1 MAGIHKIADINPTID
16 NLCVRIRV
24 IRLWTLPIYG
34 NSPLPYS
41 IEMVWLDEDGGKIH
55 ASVKKAFVSRFVNL
69 LEEGISYQIRYF
81 GVGLNKGYFKT
92 THHEYVVNLNQR
104 TDVHRL
110 PESSSIPRY
119 GFKFLS
125 FDTLNAPGYD
135 CTYLVDVVG
144 YLAGIGNEKTLEKDG
159 KSTKYTVIELEIDDG
174 KIMEC
179 ALFGNYAHELNA
191 FLGSG
196 NKDGAVVVLQFV
208 RVKLFN
214 EKIVLQNSMYGTKM
228 FFNLEDTTVIQF
240 KNSFVRFEESRGNI
254 GGIPNE
260 AAFLKIYQGKTIEQ
274 LKEFETNSICIVL
287 ATISHIMDTPDWW
300 YGQCECNRSTYAF
313 TKTFKCS
320 SCGRLLLSI
329 TPRYRIKLG
338 VIDDSDCA
346 CFVVFDKE
354 AKQVLGKSCVEI
366 LDPLLLKGDL
376 SDTPTLLLNLIDK
389 TFLFIVEVQIS
400 DNPHFSPSYKVKK
413 MTDNVDLINKFK
425 EAHPIQIDVDY
436 TGGLLPISKTS
447 SIIEGKK
454 VKGAKNLLLEFSNE
468 VAANDESELLE
479 NAITPTKRLCS
490 ESEESKVE
498 GLSMT
503 DDELKNLCLIEIE
516 KILNSNARSLRDYQ
530 SMPYPEMS
538 HIKQHI

>member
-16 NLCVRIRV
+16 NLCVRIR
-24 IRLWTLPIYG
+24 TLPSYG

-81 GVGLNKGYFKT
+81 GVRLNKGYFKT
-92 THHEYVVNLNQR
+92 THHKYVVNLNQR

-110 PESSSIPRY
+110 PESSSIPQH
-119 GFKFLS
+119 GFKFVS
-125 FDTLNAPGYD
+125 FDTLNASGYD
-135 CTYLVDVVG
+135 CTYLVDIVG
-144 YLAGIGNEKTLEKDG
+144 YLAGIGNEKTLEKNG
-159 KSTKYTVIELEIDDG
+159 KSTKYT
-174 KIMEC
+174 C
-179 ALFGNYAHELNA
+179 ALFGNYAHELNT
-191 FLGSG
+191 FLGSD
-196 NKDGAVVVLQFV
+196 NKDGAIVVLQFV

-240 KNSFVRFEESRGNI
+240 KNRFEESRGNI

-274 LKEFETNSICIVL
+274 LKEFDTNSICVVL
-287 ATISHIMDTPDWW
+287 AIISHIMDTPDWR
-300 YGQCECNRSTYAF
+300 YGQCECNR
-313 TKTFKCS
+313 
-320 SCGRLLLSI
+320 
-329 TPRYRIKLG
+329 YRIKLG
-338 VIDDSDCA
+338 IIDDSDCA

-354 AKQVLGKSCVEI
+354 AKQVLGKNCVEI
-366 LDPLLLKGDL
+366 LDPLLLKRDL

-389 TFLFIVEVQIS
+389 TFLFIIEVQIS

-447 SIIEGKK
+447 SIIEGEK
-454 VKGAKNLLLEFSNE
+454 VEGAKNLLLEFSNE

-479 NAITPTKRLCS
+479 NAITPTKRLSS

-498 GLSMT
+498 GDTST
-503 DDELKNLCLIEIE
+503 SKKIKIE
-516 KILNSNARSLRDYQ
+516 K
-530 SMPYPEMS
+530 ET
-538 HIKQHI
+538 

>member
-24 IRLWTLPIYG
+24 IWLWTLPSYE

-41 IEMVWLDEDGGKIH
+41 IEMVWLDEDGGKITPQL
-55 ASVKKAFVSRFVNL
+55 RRL
-69 LEEGISYQIRYF
+69 LCLDS
-81 GVGLNKGYFKT
+81 LNKGYFKT
-92 THHEYVVNLNQR
+92 THHEYVVNLNQH

-110 PESSSIPRY
+110 PESSSIPRH
-119 GFKFLS
+119 GFKFVS
-125 FDTLNAPGYD
+125 FDTLNAP
-135 CTYLVDVVG
+135 DVVG
-144 YLAGIGNEKTLEKDG
+144 YLAGIGNEKTLEKDE

-179 ALFGNYAHELNA
+179 ALFGNYAHELNT

-208 RVKLFN
+208 RVNLFN

-260 AAFLKIYQGKTIEQ
+260 IAFLKIYQGKTIEQ
-274 LKEFETNSICIVL
+274 
-287 ATISHIMDTPDWW
+287 
-300 YGQCECNRSTYAF
+300 
-313 TKTFKCS
+313 
-320 SCGRLLLSI
+320 
-329 TPRYRIKLG
+329 YRIKLS

-389 TFLFIVEVQIS
+389 TFLFIIEVQIS

-436 TGGLLPISKTS
+436 TGGLLPISKTF
-447 SIIEGKK
+447 SIIEGEK
-454 VKGAKNLLLEFSNE
+454 VEGAKNLLLEFSNE

-479 NAITPTKRLCS
+479 NAITPTKRLSS

-498 GLSMT
+498 GDTSNS
-503 DDELKNLCLIEIE
+503 KKIKIE
-516 KILNSNARSLRDYQ
+516 K
-530 SMPYPEMS
+530 ET
-538 HIKQHI
+538 

>member
-1 MAGIHKIADINPTID
+1 MADIHKIADINPTID

-24 IRLWTLPIYG
+24 IRLWTLPSYG
-34 NSPLPYS
+34 NSPLSYS
-41 IEMVWLDEDGGKIH
+41 IEMVLLDEDGGKIH

-110 PESSSIPRY
+110 LESSSIPRH
-119 GFKFLS
+119 GFKFVS

-144 YLAGIGNEKTLEKDG
+144 YLVGIGNEKTLEKDG

-174 KIMEC
+174 I
-179 ALFGNYAHELNA
+179 EL
-191 FLGSG
+191 LSSY
-196 NKDGAVVVLQFV
+196 K
-208 RVKLFN
+208 
-214 EKIVLQNSMYGTKM
+214 KIVLQNFMYGTKM

-240 KNSFVRFEESRGNI
+240 KNSFVRFEESKGNI
-254 GGIPNE
+254 GGISNE

-274 LKEFETNSICIVL
+274 LKEFDTNSICVVL
-287 ATISHIMDTPDWW
+287 PTISHIMDIPDWW
-300 YGQCECNRSTYAF
+300 YGQCECNKSTYAF

-329 TPRYRIKLG
+329 TPRYRIKFG

-366 LDPLLLKGDL
+366 LDPLLLKEDL
-376 SDTPTLLLNLIDK
+376 SDTPILLLNLIDK
-389 TFLFIVEVQIS
+389 TFLFIIEVQIS

-413 MTDNVDLINKFK
+413 MIDNVDLINKFK

-447 SIIEGKK
+447 SIIEGEK
-454 VKGAKNLLLEFSNE
+454 VEGAKNLLLEFSNE

-479 NAITPTKRLCS
+479 NAITPTKRLS
-490 ESEESKVE
+490 SKSEESKVE
-498 GLSMT
+498 GDTST
-503 DDELKNLCLIEIE
+503 SKKIKIE
-516 KILNSNARSLRDYQ
+516 K
-530 SMPYPEMS
+530 ET
-538 HIKQHI
+538 

>member
-24 IRLWTLPIYG
+24 IRLWTLLSYG

-119 GFKFLS
+119 GFKFVS
-125 FDTLNAPGYD
+125 FDTLNALGYD

-300 YGQCECNRSTYAF
+300 YGQCECNR
-313 TKTFKCS
+313 
-320 SCGRLLLSI
+320 
-329 TPRYRIKLG
+329 YRIKLG

-400 DNPHFSPSYKVKK
+400 YNPHFSPSYKVKK

-425 EAHPIQIDVDY
+425 EAHSIQIDVDY

-447 SIIEGKK
+447 SIIEGEK

-516 KILNSNARSLRDYQ
+516 KILTSNARSLRDYQ

-538 HIKQHI
+538 HIKQHV